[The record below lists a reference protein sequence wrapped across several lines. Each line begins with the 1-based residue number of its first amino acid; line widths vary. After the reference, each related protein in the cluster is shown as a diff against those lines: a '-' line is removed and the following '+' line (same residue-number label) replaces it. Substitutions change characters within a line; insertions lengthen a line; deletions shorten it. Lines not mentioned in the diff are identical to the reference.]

1 MERSARAPGDIAVIV
16 VFALLLLVPALLAL
30 TGHAGFDT
38 AFLLRSERR
47 LPFVAPRPT
56 TGALATGGWERD
68 AEREIAD
75 AFPLRRQL
83 IEGYDYAKFAWLGD
97 APRDAVIR
105 GRDGWLFLGSEER
118 VYLTDPHAAS
128 DAVLTRLADVYATR
142 AAWCARRGI
151 RYVFLLAPNKST
163 IYAQELPPGLARV
176 TPTPADRL
184 LPLLRARG
192 IRTIDPRAA
201 LVEASHRG
209 EVYSKGDT
217 HWNDAGAY
225 VAYRATVTALRD
237 ADVRDTIAPSTIV
250 AKTEPADGDLLGMS
264 GVADFVRN
272 HWVRYDFPRR
282 AHGVSGVLIVKPHDP
297 RLTAFARQVTA
308 RDDPS
313 LPAAV
318 VFGDSFA
325 EQLAPFLAESFRRMT
340 VLHHLTNAIQFNRAT
355 VEDEHPSIVIQELVE
370 RSIPLSAEAPP

>member
-1 MERSARAPGDIAVIV
+1 MERSARSPGDVAVIA
-16 VFALLLLVPALLAL
+16 VFALLLLAPALLAL

-38 AFLLRSERR
+38 QFLLHTERR
-47 LPFVAPRPT
+47 QPFVAPRPT

-75 AFPLRRQL
+75 AFPLRKQL
-83 IEGYDYAKFAWLGD
+83 IQSYDYAKFAWLGD

-105 GRDGWLFLGSEER
+105 GRDGWLFLGAEER
-118 VYLTDPHAAS
+118 TYLTDPNAAN
-128 DAVLTRLADVYATR
+128 DALLTQLADVYAAR
-142 AAWCARRGI
+142 AAWCAKRGI

-163 IYAQELPPGLARV
+163 IYAQELPPGLTRV

-184 LPLLRARG
+184 LLLLRARG

-201 LVEASHRG
+201 LAEASKHG

-225 VAYRATVTALRD
+225 VAYRATVAALRD
-237 ADVRDTIAPSTIV
+237 AGVRDTIRPATIR
-250 AKTEPADGDLLGMS
+250 AHTEQGGGDLLAMS

-272 HWVRYDFPRR
+272 PWVHDDFPRR
-282 AHGVSGVLIVKPHDP
+282 AHDIAAAANDP
-297 RLTAFARQVTA
+297 ALPAFARRTSVV
-308 RDDPS
+308 DDRS
-313 LPAAV
+313 LPVAV
-318 VFGDSFA
+318 VFGDSFS

-340 VLHHLTNAIQFNRAT
+340 VLHHLTNAVQFDRRT
-355 VEDEHPSIVIQELVE
+355 VETEHPSIVIQELVE
-370 RSIPLSAEAPP
+370 RTIPLSAAAAP

>member
-1 MERSARAPGDIAVIV
+1 MERTTRSPGDVVVIA
-16 VFALLLLVPALLAL
+16 VFALLLLAPALLAF

-38 AFLLRSERR
+38 EFLLHTERR
-47 LPFVAPRPT
+47 PPFVAPRPT

-75 AFPLRRQL
+75 AFPLRKQL
-83 IEGYDYAKFAWLGD
+83 IQSYDYAKFAWLGD

-118 VYLTDPHAAS
+118 TYLTDPHAAS
-128 DAVLTRLADVYATR
+128 DAELTQLANVYAAR
-142 AAWCARRGI
+142 AAWCARHGA

-163 IYAQELPPGLARV
+163 IYSQELPPGMTRV

-192 IRTIDPRAA
+192 IRTIDPREALIAA
-201 LVEASHRG
+201 SRKG

-225 VAYRATVTALRD
+225 VAYRATIAALHD
-237 ADVRDTIAPSTIV
+237 ARARDTIAPSTIR
-250 AKTEPADGDLLGMS
+250 AYAEPADGDLLGMS

-282 AHGVSGVLIVKPHDP
+282 AHAIAVAADASDP
-297 RLTAFARQVTA
+297 ARAAFARQTTIL
-308 RDDPS
+308 DDS
-313 LPAAV
+313 TLPVAV
-318 VFGDSFA
+318 VFGDSFS

-340 VLHHLTNAIQFNRAT
+340 VLHHLTNAIHFDRRT
-355 VEDEHPSIVIQELVE
+355 VETEHPSIVIQELVE
-370 RSIPLSAEAPP
+370 RTIPLSATAPP

>member
-1 MERSARAPGDIAVIV
+1 VIT
-16 VFALLLLVPALLAL
+16 VFALLLLAPALLAL

-38 AFLLRSERR
+38 EFLLHTERR
-47 LPFVAPRPT
+47 QPFVAPRPT

-75 AFPLRRQL
+75 AFPLRKQL
-83 IEGYDYAKFAWLGD
+83 IQSYDYAKFAWLGD

-118 VYLTDPHAAS
+118 TYLTDPHAAS
-128 DAVLTRLADVYATR
+128 DAELTQLADVYAAR
-142 AAWCARRGI
+142 AAWCAKRGI
-151 RYVFLLAPNKST
+151 HYAFLLAPNKST
-163 IYAQELPPGLARV
+163 IYAQELPPGLTRV
-176 TPTPADRL
+176 VPTPADRL

-201 LVEASHRG
+201 LVDASRNG

-225 VAYRATVTALRD
+225 VAYRAAVAALRD
-237 ADVRDTIAPSTIV
+237 AGVRDTIAPNAIV

-264 GVADFVRN
+264 GVAGFVRN

-282 AHGVSGVLIVKPHDP
+282 AHGITVAANDPVL
-297 RLTAFARQVTA
+297 AFAVHRTA
-308 RDDPS
+308 VDDPS

-318 VFGDSFA
+318 VFGDSFS

-340 VLHHLTNAIQFNRAT
+340 VLHHLTNGVQFDRRT
-355 VEDEHPSIVIQELVE
+355 VETEHPSIVIQELVE
-370 RSIPLSAEAPP
+370 RTIPLSGAAPP

>member
-1 MERSARAPGDIAVIV
+1 MERTTRSPGDVVVIA
-16 VFALLLLVPALLAL
+16 VFALLLLAPALLAL

-38 AFLLRSERR
+38 EFLLHTERR
-47 LPFVAPRPT
+47 QPFVAPRPT

-75 AFPLRRQL
+75 AFPLRKQL
-83 IEGYDYAKFAWLGD
+83 IQSYDYAKFAWLGD

-105 GRDGWLFLGSEER
+105 GRDGWLFLGAEER
-118 VYLTDPHAAS
+118 AYLTDPNAAS
-128 DAVLTRLADVYATR
+128 EAELMRLADVYAAR
-142 AAWCARRGI
+142 AAWCARHGA

-163 IYAQELPPGLARV
+163 VYAQELPRGLTRV

-201 LVEASHRG
+201 LVAASRNG

-225 VAYRATVTALRD
+225 VAYRATVAALRD
-237 ADVRDTIAPSTIV
+237 AGVRDTIAPKTIRIY
-250 AKTEPADGDLLGMS
+250 TEPADGDLLGMS

-282 AHGVSGVLIVKPHDP
+282 AHAIAIAANASDP
-297 RLTAFARQVTA
+297 APAAFARHTTIL
-308 RDDPS
+308 DDPT
-313 LPAAV
+313 LPTAM
-318 VFGDSFA
+318 VFGDSFS
-325 EQLAPFLAESFRRMT
+325 EQLAPFLGESFRRMT
-340 VLHHLTNAIQFNRAT
+340 VLHHLTNAIQFDRRA
-355 VEDEHPSIVIQELVE
+355 VEAEHPSIVIQELVE
-370 RSIPLSAEAPP
+370 RTIPLSAAAPP

>member
-1 MERSARAPGDIAVIV
+1 MERTTRSPGDLVVIA
-16 VFALLLLVPALLAL
+16 VFALLLLIPALLAL

-38 AFLLRSERR
+38 EFLLHTERR
-47 LPFVAPRPT
+47 QPFVAPKPT

-75 AFPLRRQL
+75 AFPLRKQL
-83 IEGYDYAKFAWLGD
+83 IQSYDYAKFAWLGD

-105 GRDGWLFLGSEER
+105 GRDGWLFLGAEER
-118 VYLTDPHAAS
+118 TYLTDPRAAS
-128 DAVLTRLADVYATR
+128 DAELTQLADVYAAR
-142 AAWCARRGI
+142 AAWCARHGA
-151 RYVFLLAPNKST
+151 RYVFLIAPNKST
-163 IYAQELPPGLARV
+163 IYAQDLPRGFARV

-201 LVEASHRG
+201 LVAASRNG

-225 VAYRATVTALRD
+225 VAYVATVAALRD
-237 ADVRDTIAPSTIV
+237 AGMRDTIAPKSIRV
-250 AKTEPADGDLLGMS
+250 YSEPADGDLLGMS

-282 AHGVSGVLIVKPHDP
+282 AHAIAIAANASDP
-297 RLTAFARQVTA
+297 APAAFARHTTIL
-308 RDDPS
+308 DDPT
-313 LPAAV
+313 LPVAV
-318 VFGDSFA
+318 VFGDSFS

-340 VLHHLTNAIQFNRAT
+340 VLHHLTNAVQFDRRA
-355 VEDEHPSIVIQELVE
+355 VDVDHPAIVIQELVE
-370 RSIPLSAEAPP
+370 RTIPLSAAAPP